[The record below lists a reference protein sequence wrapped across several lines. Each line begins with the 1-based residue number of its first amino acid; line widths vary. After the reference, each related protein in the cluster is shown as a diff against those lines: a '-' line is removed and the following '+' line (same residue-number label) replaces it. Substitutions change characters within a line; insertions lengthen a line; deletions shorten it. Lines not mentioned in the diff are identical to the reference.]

1 MMEVADTHIGSASP
15 VPDGRAGRRRK
26 YPSDAVGVVA
36 RQARVATHIQLAAL
50 GNWPRSE
57 PPSRRGA
64 VRGRAGLAATRRWDL
79 FYFPLRPL

>member
-1 MMEVADTHIGSASP
+1 MMAVADTHIGSASP

-57 PPSRRGA
+57 P
-64 VRGRAGLAATRRWDL
+64 
-79 FYFPLRPL
+79 LRPVPTGQGPLPGAAPSADVLA